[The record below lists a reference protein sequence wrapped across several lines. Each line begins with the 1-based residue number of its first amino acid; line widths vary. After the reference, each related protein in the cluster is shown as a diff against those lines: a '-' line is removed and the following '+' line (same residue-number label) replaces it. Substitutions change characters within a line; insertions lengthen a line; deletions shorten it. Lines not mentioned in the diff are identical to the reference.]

1 MEGTVAVEV
10 EVAAGTVEVAAGVEH
25 HTAVAAG
32 AAAAVHRQV
41 VCNQLPSS
49 SMAVEVP
56 TS

>member
-1 MEGTVAVEV
+1 VEGTVAVEV